1 MTEQEWL
8 RSPEPEVMVT
18 TLSYHLKRARTKD
31 GRRKLRLFG
40 CACCRRVVHL
50 FPDEPWWHLVDLVEK
65 LADGTVSQPEVDAA
79 LGDAELVRHEG
90 EEDQV
95 RQARTCLHLA
105 IDKLCKPAA

>member
-8 RSPEPEVMVT
+8 RSPEPELMVT

-50 FPDEPWWHLVDLVEK
+50 FPDESW
-65 LADGTVSQPEVDAA
+65 
-79 LGDAELVRHEG
+79 
-90 EEDQV
+90 
-95 RQARTCLHLA
+95 
-105 IDKLCKPAA
+105 